1 MSEIEEL
8 TKKACNKL
16 ESSKILYENGKYSEK
31 KNLYVTES
39 RCCTLE
45 TNTILQI
52 NHTAIKCFSVVGKKP
67 QAFAKHW

>member
-1 MSEIEEL
+1 MEI
-8 TKKACNKL
+8 
-16 ESSKILYENGKYSEK
+16 ILKK

-67 QAFAKHW
+67 QAFAKHC